1 MYLFMVVVVVLV
13 VDVALPLL
21 EAQVASPLQVAQ
33 VALLAV
39 AEKTIKRRRK
49 PISSFNK
56 QFARE
61 VHRIYGPPVFF
72 SKSGKELRKKL
83 KKKFVCLRT
92 PDLRAFSEFQNSF
105 SFWSYSSLKL
115 EKFRNSSI
123 WCLTSL

>member
-13 VDVALPLL
+13 VEVALPLL

-72 SKSGKELRKKL
+72 LNPEK
-83 KKKFVCLRT
+83 
-92 PDLRAFSEFQNSF
+92 N
-105 SFWSYSSLKL
+105 L
-115 EKFRNSSI
+115 EKN
-123 WCLTSL
+123 